1 MKRTHQLKSVYTT
14 TSRITLWI
22 FLFLLA
28 LSVPVQAAEQPI
40 APVVVIQ
47 TNMGNIEVELNA
59 EKAPNTVKNFLQYVN
74 DHFYD
79 GTIFHRVI
87 YGFMIQ
93 GGGFTKEMEQKP
105 TREPI
110 ASEANKGLKNER
122 GTIAMARTGNPHSA
136 TCQFFINTRDN
147 YPLNHTAPTTRGY
160 GYTVFG
166 KVISGIDVVDKIEE
180 VRTQP
185 KGFMDDVPASPVII
199 EKIFI
204 KPIS

>member
-1 MKRTHQLKSVYTT
+1 M
-14 TSRITLWI
+14 
-22 FLFLLA
+22 
-28 LSVPVQAAEQPI
+28 
-40 APVVVIQ
+40 VVIQ

-59 EKAPNTVKNFLQYVN
+59 EKAPNTVKNFLEYVS

-93 GGGFTKEMEQKP
+93 GGGFTKEMEQKA

-110 ASEANKGLKNER
+110 TSEANNGLKNER

-147 YPLNHTAPTTRGY
+147 YSLNHTAPTTRRY

-166 KVISGIDVVDKIEE
+166 KVISGMDVVDKIEA

-185 KGFMDDVPASPVII
+185 KGFMDDVPASPVLI

>member
-1 MKRTHQLKSVYTT
+1 MRKE
-14 TSRITLWI
+14 
-22 FLFLLA
+22 LFCNSTYNINPLILLCIS
-28 LSVPVQAAEQPI
+28 LLLLVFGVSSHAAEQSAP
-40 APVVVIQ
+40 PVVVIQ
-47 TNMGNIEVELNA
+47 TSMGNIEVELNA

-93 GGGFTKEMEQKP
+93 GGGFTQNMEQKE
-105 TREPI
+105 TRDPVT
-110 ASEANKGLKNER
+110 SEAANGLKNER

-147 YPLNHTAPTTRGY
+147 YPLNYTAPTTRGY

-166 KVISGIDVVDKIEE
+166 KVISGMDVVDKIEV
-180 VRTQP
+180 VRTVS
-185 KGFMDDVPASPVII
+185 KGFLDDVPAQPVII
-199 EKIFI
+199 EKISV
-204 KPIS
+204 K